1 MGALIIQNY
10 RCIFAAAK
18 KEEGGRGGSRLER
31 VRREMSCGNLG

>member
-10 RCIFAAAK
+10 RCIFAAVK
-18 KEEGGRGGSRLER
+18 GERGGGSRLER